1 MVNAE
6 VVTKSDLAAVTNIG
20 TIVQS
25 LYLQFPGFV
34 QALLDTPEG
43 KAFLDAYERQILNQL
58 VDSRLLVQQ
67 AVLAG
72 ATADE
77 AQVTTQADQQI
88 QKIQSDNQIT
98 AEDME
103 QILVQQGSSLAE
115 YTDRLRKTFRE
126 RAMVDRLHTKI
137 IQDVTVSDAEIAA
150 YYAEHQSEFA
160 GSDGNV
166 LPLDQGEGPDPPDAP
181 CGGARATVGRLAHER
196 PRPGDD
202 RHPPLAAPRAGGP
215 GATLSGR
222 NGGKVTRREASC
234 LFARPAARDNRH
246 MDSVKTM
253 IGGAP
258 VTQNY
263 ADKIGADGYAPD
275 AASAVDLA
283 KSLIGK

>member
-1 MVNAE
+1 MRLRPLVLVLFLLLAVTACVQSDSSRNSTAVQTGSGAETPGSTVQTESSTIAAVVNAE

-43 KAFLDAYERQILNQL
+43 KAFLEAYERQILNQL

-77 AQVTTQADQQI
+77 AQVTTQVDQQI

-103 QILVQQGSSLAE
+103 SILVQQGSSLAE

-160 GSDGNV
+160 GSDGNA
-166 LPLDQGEGPDPPDAP
+166 LPLDQ
-181 CGGARATVGRLAHER
+181 
-196 PRPGDD
+196 
-202 RHPPLAAPRAGGP
+202 
-215 GATLSGR
+215 
-222 NGGKVTRREASC
+222 
-234 LFARPAARDNRH
+234 
-246 MDSVKTM
+246 VK
-253 IGGAP
+253 
-258 VTQNY
+258 
-263 ADKIGADGYAPD
+263 DKIRQTLLAQAQGRRWD
-275 AASAVDLA
+275 AWLTSVRAQATIDIRL
-283 KSLIGK
+283 